1 MLTLPSFKLPFFKS
15 DSNQNYPKIDLPPV
29 EIHDVETAAERRAR
43 TLKHLLK
50 ANHANHSI
58 IYHQLRFHNHA
69 PHILGSAYILGGTH
83 EHLND
88 IYESEAQELEPWHD
102 SPGEITLDDWKDF
115 LGKREYQRAFVDFF
129 EDQLVTKRYDWK
141 LLLDEYLYEG
151 KEPLING
158 LVSGL
163 GHPLIHLGYAYEL
176 NSRTVAIEALA
187 LGTCFYSPLHK
198 YLDNPSYTKPST
210 WHSASLIGIL
220 QRVRDDKRFDGLYD
234 HRSGDISK
242 VLEKREEAF
251 LEYWNTWDLSNPK
264 EQFEESQKTAVA
276 LFVGTDLPE
285 KAKFDFFLVHL
296 LTSSHAVR
304 ILLPL
309 VPAKYHINLVR
320 QWWLFTLAVYIA
332 QVRPEIKLDM
342 ISDYDLKGRSWN
354 FVVDKALRSAH
365 SVDAHFVKA
374 LRSMKVA
381 AETWGDDSQFYV
393 KAAVKV
399 ADEFEHWGGFGTA
412 DDVKYYYPESQ
423 QCTW

>member
-1 MLTLPSFKLPFFKS
+1 MITLPSFKLPFFNPQS
-15 DSNQNYPKIDLPPV
+15 GHHSKIDLPSV

-43 TLKHLLK
+43 ALKHLLK

-102 SPGEITLDDWKDF
+102 SPAEITKDDWRDF

-129 EDQLVTKRYDWK
+129 EDQMVAKKYDWK
-141 LLLDEYLYEG
+141 LLLDEYLFQG

-158 LVSGL
+158 LISGL

-176 NSRTVAIEALA
+176 GSRTIAIEALA
-187 LGTCFYSPLHK
+187 MGSCFYSSLHK
-198 YLDNPSYTKPST
+198 YLDDPAYTKPANTPST
-210 WHSASLIGIL
+210 SPLDIL
-220 QRVRDDKRFDGLYD
+220 QSVRTDKRFDGLYD

-242 VLEKREEAF
+242 VLEEREEAL
-251 LEYWNTWDLSNPK
+251 LEFWNAWELPNPK
-264 EQFEESQKTAVA
+264 EQFEESQRTAVA
-276 LFVGTDLPE
+276 LFVGTDPPE
-285 KAKFDFFLVHL
+285 TNKFDFFLAHV
-296 LTSSHAVR
+296 LTSSHAIR

-332 QVRPEIKLDM
+332 QVRPEIKVDA
-342 ISDYDLKGRSWN
+342 IEGYGLKGRDWK
-354 FVVDKALRSAH
+354 FVVDTALRSSH
-365 SVDAHFVKA
+365 SLDAHFVKA

-381 AETWGDDSQFYV
+381 AETWGDDSQFYL

-399 ADEFEHWGGFGTA
+399 ASEFEHWGGFGTA
-412 DDVKYYYPESQ
+412 DDVKYDYPENQ
-423 QCTW
+423 